1 MEMDRYLIETP
12 HTGPNCRLLV
22 EQVEAMG
29 YLHNFEWG
37 CDDGVHTGWAIIE
50 AESKEQALLAVP
62 LLVRDEARVIR
73 LVKYQPAQVR
83 TKHSK

>member
-12 HTGPNCRLLV
+12 HNGPDCRLLV

-37 CDDGVHTGWAIIE
+37 CDDDVHTGWAIIE

-62 LLVRDEARVIR
+62 FLVRDEARVVR
-73 LVKYQPAQVR
+73 LIKFGPAQVR
-83 TKHSK
+83 KRHTT